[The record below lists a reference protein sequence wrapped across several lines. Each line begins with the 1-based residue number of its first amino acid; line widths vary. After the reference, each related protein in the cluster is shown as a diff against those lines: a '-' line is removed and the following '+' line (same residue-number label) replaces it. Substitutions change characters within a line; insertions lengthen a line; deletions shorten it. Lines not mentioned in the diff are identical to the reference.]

1 MGLLYVP
8 VCSYS
13 CVFCVLHVCRLS
25 CTSMCATHHIR
36 RLVCVHVLGTST
48 PPNLQRYVCVRTVGN
63 VCKSKVCYH
72 PHPTH
77 PPTQPKG
84 MCVCVQLGMYASPR
98 STHPTQ
104 RCVCVCV
111 CAYSWECMQV
121 QGMLPSP
128 PHPPTHPTQSYV
140 CVCAYSWEDMQ
151 VQGMLPSPPHPP
163 THPPNPKVCVCAYS
177 WECMQVQGMLPS
189 PPHPPTRPTQRYVCV
204 CVQLG
209 MYASPRYVTIP
220 TPPTHP
226 PNPKVCVCVRTV
238 GNVCK
243 SKVCYHPHP
252 THPPTQPKGMCVCV
266 RTVGNVCKSKVCYHP
281 QPTHPP
287 THPTKVCVCVRT
299 IGNVCKSKVCY
310 HPHPTHPP
318 TQPKGM
324 CVCVCVQLGMY
335 ASPRYVTI
343 PTPPTHPPPTQPKG
357 MCVQM
362 SPQKHVVCTDESDLC
377 AQMRL
382 LECVY
387 RWVKSVCADESP
399 TYKTGMRVLFCFKNL
414 THEVFLVFLFFPYFS
429 EMRIR
434 HDSPFTLRPAYEQ
447 RLQMLRLFVDQYL
460 YRKKLGRKLG
470 NPSWL
475 VAVSWLA

>member
-1 MGLLYVP
+1 MCRGLWPSSLWECRGSIEQNLVVCNMESKFLLNPIYRDSILVGASSVHAVRGLICTRGQGTRLYTRNG
-8 VCSYS
+8 
-13 CVFCVLHVCRLS
+13 F
-25 CTSMCATHHIR
+25 A
-36 RLVCVHVLGTST
+36 
-48 PPNLQRYVCVRTVGN
+48 VGN

-72 PHPTH
+72 PQPTH

-84 MCVCVQLGMYASPR
+84 M
-98 STHPTQ
+98 
-104 RCVCVCV
+104 
-111 CAYSWECMQV
+111 
-121 QGMLPSP
+121 
-128 PHPPTHPTQSYV
+128 

-151 VQGMLPSPPHPP
+151 VQGMLPSPAHPP
-163 THPPNPKVCVCAYS
+163 THPTKVC
-177 WECMQVQGMLPS
+177 
-189 PPHPPTRPTQRYVCV
+189 VCV

-226 PNPKVCVCVRTV
+226 TQRYVCVCVRTV
-238 GNVCK
+238 
-243 SKVCYHPHP
+243 
-252 THPPTQPKGMCVCV
+252 
-266 RTVGNVCKSKVCYHP
+266 
-281 QPTHPP
+281 
-287 THPTKVCVCVRT
+287 
-299 IGNVCKSKVCY
+299 GNVCKSKVCY

-343 PTPPTHPPPTQPKG
+343 PTPPTHPPNPKVCVCVCAYSWECMQVQGMLPSPPHPPTHPTQRYVCVCVRTVGNVCKSKVCYHPQPTHPPNPKVCVCVCVRTVGNVCKSKVCYHPHPTHPPPTQPKG

-399 TYKTGMRVLFCFKNL
+399 T
-414 THEVFLVFLFFPYFS
+414 S
-429 EMRIR
+429 I
-434 HDSPFTLRPAYEQ
+434 
-447 RLQMLRLFVDQYL
+447 
-460 YRKKLGRKLG
+460 LGANKPL
-470 NPSWL
+470 WD
-475 VAVSWLA
+475 VTM